1 MSLESHYSNL
11 IFVTLSSTSCACTFS
26 ATPIHYHTPP
36 PFPANRHRHC
46 SGPLVSDWPVLDEL
60 HKERRQQH
68 SKVVRLRA
76 AWSSGLCL
84 PAPYTACDTGTA
96 ASKQEVSSGGTS
108 LLLLA
113 YHLHVYAVAEKVRL
127 ARSRS
132 HHSSIAF
139 WNSHTTVVSCT
150 WKMHY
155 CRPRGGGV
163 RAVCSSVSLSSLQG
177 TKASEERLGWAK
189 LQGWLA
195 GPARRFFIGKLKVS
209 FGDWRTRCVV
219 SCFSV
224 GDRYFNCLLI
234 VFHLLRSV
242 CHDTRVWVQ
251 LYVHALFFS
260 HTNLQAVCGCLGV
273 LGHCPVG
280 HRE

>member
-1 MSLESHYSNL
+1 LNHHYSSIQPSKQNRKHQHQPPQPRNNNAQTSVRTHPQILFLGFLLSLESHYSNL

-60 HKERRQQH
+60 HKERQQH

-150 WKMHY
+150 
-155 CRPRGGGV
+155 
-163 RAVCSSVSLSSLQG
+163 
-177 TKASEERLGWAK
+177 
-189 LQGWLA
+189 
-195 GPARRFFIGKLKVS
+195 
-209 FGDWRTRCVV
+209 
-219 SCFSV
+219 
-224 GDRYFNCLLI
+224 
-234 VFHLLRSV
+234 
-242 CHDTRVWVQ
+242 
-251 LYVHALFFS
+251 
-260 HTNLQAVCGCLGV
+260 
-273 LGHCPVG
+273 
-280 HRE
+280 